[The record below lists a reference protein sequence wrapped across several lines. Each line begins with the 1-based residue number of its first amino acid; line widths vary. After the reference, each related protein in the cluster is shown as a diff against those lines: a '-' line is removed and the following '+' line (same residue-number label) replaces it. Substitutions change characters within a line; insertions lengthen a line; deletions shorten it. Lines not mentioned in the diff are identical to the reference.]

1 MAQCPGNN
9 PTTGRPFNDLSHS
22 IPAIPPL
29 EDHAAKALRRQALK
43 HELNATRRDLAE
55 LRELLE
61 TLPEIFERKFE
72 ERLSPMLTQRQRLLE
87 QNEQA
92 RAQLQLCGD
101 AADTNL
107 QLSDGQAGPRWGQ
120 ALRHALGW
128 TPEQRSA

>member
-1 MAQCPGNN
+1 MPPRSAAGLLQDVLDAAEFM
-9 PTTGRPFNDLSHS
+9 RVRAIDLD
-22 IPAIPPL
+22 AETFL
-29 EDHAAKALRRQALK
+29 RNEDLK
-43 HELNATRRDLAE
+43 V
-55 LRELLE
+55 
-61 TLPEIFERKFE
+61 IFERKFE